1 LFKIAIVEDEE
12 NLSLVTKKY
21 LEKEGYEVITF
32 TTGED
37 AIAVIGDSIDLWI
50 LDIML
55 PSNISGYDLIVK
67 IKENNPKK
75 PVIFTSARVEEFDR
89 ITGLSLGG
97 DDYLSKP
104 FSNRELVLRVKN
116 ILSRTY
122 STETKTDAK
131 EELVNGYL
139 VNFDKRNVTENGQN
153 INLTSKEYDLLLFL
167 LKNKTKAYSRN
178 QILDSVWGDDYFG
191 SDRVVDDL
199 MRRLRKKMPNL
210 SIETIYGYGYRL
222 LGWKRI
228 YQFQVNY

>member
-1 LFKIAIVEDEE
+1 MFKIAIVEDEE

-37 AIAVIGDSIDLWI
+37 AIAMIGDSIDLWI

-122 STETKTDAK
+122 STETKMEAK

-222 LGWKRI
+222 LG
-228 YQFQVNY
+228 

>member
-1 LFKIAIVEDEE
+1 MFKIAIVEDEE
-12 NLSLVTKKY
+12 DLSLVTKKY

-37 AIAVIGDSIDLWI
+37 AIAMIGDSIDLWI

-222 LGWKRI
+222 LG
-228 YQFQVNY
+228 

>member
-1 LFKIAIVEDEE
+1 MFKIAIVEDEE

-122 STETKTDAK
+122 STETKMDVK

-222 LGWKRI
+222 LG
-228 YQFQVNY
+228 